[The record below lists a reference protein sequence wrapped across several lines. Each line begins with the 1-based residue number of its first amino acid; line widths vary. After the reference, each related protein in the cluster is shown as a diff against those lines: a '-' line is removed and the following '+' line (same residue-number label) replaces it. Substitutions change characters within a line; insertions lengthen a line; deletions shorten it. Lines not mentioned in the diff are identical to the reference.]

1 MGEDGNAARRPD
13 PGDGLSR
20 LRQLPRHIGRGSF
33 GQITVE
39 GFLRGLDVAFVHQH
53 AGDMGPADRLGAG
66 QSLDLLIGQVQPQMV
81 QLFDD
86 ARIAPVTARPE
97 LCQSAAQRHVF
108 PIQEVAEEVQFVL
121 AVTGTDLDAGD
132 HFNAQ
137 ACAGLDGLRNAGH
150 DVVIGDGEG
159 ADSGLLG

>member
-20 LRQLPRHIGRGSF
+20 LRQLPRHIGCGSF

-39 GFLRGLDVAFVHQH
+39 GLLCGLDVASVHQH

-66 QSLDLLIGQVQPQMV
+66 QNLDFLIREVQPQVV

-86 ARIAPVTARPE
+86 ARVAPVTARPE
-97 LCQSAAQRHVF
+97 LCQAAAQANVF
-108 PIQEVAEEVQFVL
+108 PIQEVAQHVQFVL
-121 AVTGTDLDAGD
+121 AVDGTDLDAGD
-132 HFNAQ
+132 HLDAQ
-137 ACAGLDGLRNAGH
+137 TCAGLEGLRNAGH
-150 DVVIGDGEG
+150 DVVIGDGKG
-159 ADSGLLG
+159 ADSGLLS